1 MSLDATPYLKSYRE
15 THGPSSVAAA
25 DLWIPKLVTYLGD
38 QPLSAEALYNW
49 RQSLVTVGYK
59 PSSINRAIATVRGFL
74 KYLRIKGLHNIDS
87 ELLGDALAPARVST
101 MLPTVLTRDE
111 IKNLC
116 ITAGCASRMAL
127 EYNRPVATFLVL
139 GLLTGMRPGEILRCR
154 PEHHKPE
161 RGLLIYSTKLGKE
174 RCVPLADN
182 PELAMLLSG
191 APAAPTYCAGF
202 STFHW
207 DALTKAAL
215 GRTINRKLLRS
226 THSSYLASSGKISEF
241 AYCSRMGHTLE
252 VANNYYRSMIS
263 GVTGDTVADWLGA
276 KAEIVALV
284 RRICS

>member
-1 MSLDATPYLKSYRE
+1 MLDATPYLKSYRE

-49 RQSLVTVGYK
+49 RQSLVTAGYK

-111 IKNLC
+111 IKKLC
-116 ITAGCASRMAL
+116 EGMAPVQCW
-127 EYNRPVATFLVL
+127 RPVATFLAL
-139 GLLTGMRPGEILRCR
+139 GLLTGMRPGETLRCR

-174 RCVPLADN
+174 RCVPLGDN

-191 APAAPTYCAGF
+191 ATASPTYCAGF

-241 AYCSRMGHTLE
+241 AYCSRMGHGLDT
-252 VANNYYRSMIS
+252 ANVFYRSMIQ
-263 GVTGDTVADWLGA
+263 GVTGETVAEWLGA
-276 KAEIVALV
+276 KAEIGALV